1 MAGSLPD
8 EIVQSIAIS
17 NAKSIGEQPAIL
29 ANMALANQI
38 LNNNLQQQM
47 FISSQQ
53 AMNQIVLATMA
64 RCVSLIV
71 GSDGGEPTAAA
82 VKDVM
87 DLLKSCQQA
96 QKPAGTGHPGP
107 T

>member
-71 GSDGGEPTAAA
+71 GSDGGEPTATA

-87 DLLKSCQQA
+87 DLLKACQQA
-96 QKPAGTGHPGP
+96 QKPAGAGHPGP